1 MSTRITFVE
10 DELAHYGVKGMR
22 WGVRRVQAN
31 MAGKKAAQQHI
42 RGTNAFFTRTQNSAT
57 KKVTKLNKKWRGTEH
72 ESAFEKAKQREL
84 RKQMRWHGKG
94 YTASKEHGDAKTRE
108 IAAKEEKHKGRWAAR
123 QLGASA
129 AISVVTI
136 GGPIAYSVVKNKLA
150 TSNNLKV
157 RNMYNKYAK
166 TGIYDIKL

>member
-1 MSTRITFVE
+1 MSTRITFVD

-42 RGTNAFFTRTQNSAT
+42 RGTNAFLTRSRNSAT
-57 KKVTKLNKKWRGTEH
+57 KKVKKLNSKWQGTEH
-72 ESAFEKAKQREL
+72 EAAFEKAKQKEFRNQV
-84 RKQMRWHGKG
+84 KWHGKG
-94 YTASKEHGDAKTRE
+94 HEAAKRHGDAKTRE
-108 IAAKEEKHKGRWAAR
+108 IASKEEKHSGRWAAR
-123 QLGASA
+123 QVA
-129 AISVVTI
+129 ANAALSVVAI

-150 TSNNLKV
+150 NNNNLKV

>member
-1 MSTRITFVE
+1 MPTRITFVD

-22 WGVRRVQAN
+22 WGVRRVRAN

-57 KKVTKLNKKWRGTEH
+57 KKVKKLNSKWRGTEH
-72 ESAFEKAKQREL
+72 EAAFEKAKQKEL
-84 RKQMRWHGKG
+84 RKQMRWNGKG
-94 YTASKEHGDAKTRE
+94 YEASKRHGDAKTRE

-129 AISVVTI
+129 AISVIAI
-136 GGPIAYSVVKNKLA
+136 GGPIAYSAVKNKLA
-150 TSNNLKV
+150 NNSNLKV

>member
-1 MSTRITFVE
+1 MSTRITFVD

-22 WGVRRVQAN
+22 WGVRRMQAK
-31 MAGKKAAQQHI
+31 MAGKKVAQQHI

-57 KKVTKLNKKWRGTEH
+57 KKVKKLNSKWKGTEH
-72 ESAFEKAKQREL
+72 EAAFEKAKQKEF
-84 RKQMRWHGKG
+84 RKQMKWAGRGH
-94 YTASKEHGDAKTRE
+94 TAAKAHGDAKTRE
-108 IAAKEEKHKGRWAAR
+108 VARKEEKHKNRWAAR

-129 AISVVTI
+129 AISVVAI
-136 GGPIAYSVVKNKLA
+136 GGPIAYNVVKQKLA
-150 TSNNLKV
+150 SSNNLKV

>member
-1 MSTRITFVE
+1 MSTRITFVD

-57 KKVTKLNKKWRGTEH
+57 KKVKKLNKKWRGTEH
-72 ESAFEKAKQREL
+72 EAAFEKAKQKEL
-84 RKQMRWHGKG
+84 RKQMKWHGKG
-94 YTASKEHGDAKTRE
+94 YEASKRYGDAKTRE
-108 IAAKEEKHKGRWAAR
+108 IASKEEKHKGRWIGR
-123 QLGASA
+123 QLA
-129 AISVVTI
+129 AGTALSVVSI
-136 GGPIAYSVVKNKLA
+136 AGPVAYSAVKHKIAN
-150 TSNNLKV
+150 SNNLKF

-166 TGIYDIKL
+166 TDIYDIKL